1 MGRSKAGARPFVIRY
16 TVVIE
21 RKASRALLAL
31 DPQQRARIAG
41 AIELLSTNPYPPAAR
56 KLRNRPAYRVRV
68 GDYRIIYTVNE
79 NTITIVVIAIGQ
91 RRDIYQ

>member
-1 MGRSKAGARPFVIRY
+1 MIRY

-41 AIELLSTNPYPPAAR
+41 AIELLSTHPFPPAAR
-56 KLRNRPAYRVRV
+56 KLTNRPAYRVRV
-68 GDYRIIYTVNE
+68 GDYRIIYTVNDT
-79 NTITIVVIAIGQ
+79 TITIVVLGIGH
-91 RRDIYQ
+91 RRDVYR